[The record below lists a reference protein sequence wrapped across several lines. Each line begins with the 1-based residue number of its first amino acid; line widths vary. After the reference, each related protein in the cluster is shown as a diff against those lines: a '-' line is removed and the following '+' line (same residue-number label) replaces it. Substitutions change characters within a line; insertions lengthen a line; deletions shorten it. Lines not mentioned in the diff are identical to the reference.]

1 MHLLIETDYPNMD
14 AFESDDSVT
23 MDRSYSFIC
32 PMCKSRGIPH
42 VLCALKPSF
51 FFRLHATGNDS
62 KCLHIL
68 ASGLHAEYF
77 LGTKADHVLRSEE
90 IWKRAEKRIAKLVGS
105 KKPLVLALRRYE
117 ANPDEIY
124 LENTINVY
132 SSNHLL
138 PW

>member
-77 LGTKADHVLRSEE
+77 LGTKADHVLRNEE
-90 IWKRAEKRIAKLVGS
+90 IWKRAEKRIAKLVEN
-105 KKPLVLALRRYE
+105 KQPLVLALRRYE
-117 ANPDEIY
+117 TNPDEIY
-124 LENTINVY
+124 LENTRNVY
-132 SSNHLL
+132 STNQLL